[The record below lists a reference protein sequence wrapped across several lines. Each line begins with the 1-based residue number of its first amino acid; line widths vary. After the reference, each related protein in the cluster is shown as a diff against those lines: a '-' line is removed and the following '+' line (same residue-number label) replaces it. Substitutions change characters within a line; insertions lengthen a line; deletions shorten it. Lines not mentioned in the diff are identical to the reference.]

1 MTNERLTAALDKAGV
16 RKISTDLWGIFFED
30 ISHSADGGLASELVQ
45 NGAFEYN
52 RADSRDWSSYTAWR
66 KIVPEGSFA
75 AFGVGVDDP
84 VANENPRYAVV
95 EVRDAPASLENVG
108 FDGMVFRA
116 GETYRCSLWARTRG
130 GTDAMPIDIA
140 LIGDWGET
148 LARSRVTAETRQW
161 CQLAV
166 DLTVAADGTASYDA
180 ADDDGETRGGTDGIA
195 RESYACASAAD
206 DSAQDAP
213 SGKPNA
219 PDDPAN
225 PANPAAPAYSSNLT
239 NPVNPVGPANPPTV
253 ARQGML
259 RFTFTQPGEL
269 DLDFISLEPAAT
281 TQGLTAHMRPDLVQ
295 ALAELKPRFMRFP
308 GGCITHGLGME
319 NMYHWDRTIG
329 AVEHRPHNFNTWG
342 YHQSFRIGYYEYLC
356 LCEAIG
362 AKPLPVL
369 PAAVSCQNTSQ
380 GPVPIAERDMPTY
393 IDEVLALV
401 EFCNGDADTPWGAR
415 RAELGHP
422 EPFGLEYLGIG
433 NEDLIDPVFKDRF
446 QRIFDAVKAA
456 YPEIVVVGTV
466 GPAPEGQDYELGWA
480 YAREAGIPVVD
491 EHSYQSPSWWFHNLH
506 HYDDADRGGP
516 KVYLGEYG
524 SWGTQLINGLSEA
537 AFMSHME
544 LNGDVVSMASY
555 APLFAKNG
563 HESWNPDLIYFDNER
578 VYRTISYWVQR
589 MFATTT
595 CDVAYPV
602 ALDGPATLTRELPEN
617 IGLRILGGAHADIR
631 DLSIETADG
640 ETIALPDVHYLGNGP
655 VDTTLAASGESY
667 TLRARVTY
675 WEGMWGVQFAMG
687 DVNGPNH
694 NIVSLGR
701 GHSVQVVRDGSGYA
715 LAGTEV
721 SMDAVRPGTTWDVRV
736 EVADRGARMR
746 LFIDGELI
754 ADGREDP
761 AEPRRTVTV
770 AQDTAAG
777 MTYVRVVNAMPES
790 VQVDLTQV
798 CDGLGLAPERR
809 AHAKAVVLAGDDE
822 YAGRVGQEAPY
833 APQSVRIDL
842 AGGTYEA
849 PAWSFTVITL

>member
-1 MTNERLTAALDKAGV
+1 MTNEQLTATLDKAGV
-16 RKISTDLWGIFFED
+16 RKISTDLWGIFYED
-30 ISHSADGGLASELVQ
+30 ISYSADGGLASELVQ

-52 RADSRDWSSYTAWR
+52 RADSRDWSNYTAWR
-66 KIVPEGSFA
+66 KIVPENSFA
-75 AFGVGVDDP
+75 AFGVSTDDP
-84 VANENPRYAVV
+84 VASENPHYAVV
-95 EVRDAPASLENVG
+95 EVRNAPASLENVG

-116 GETYRCSLWARTRG
+116 GETYRCSLWTRVSG
-130 GTDAMPIDIA
+130 ETGAMPIEIA
-140 LIGDWGET
+140 LIGDRGET
-148 LARSRVTAETRQW
+148 LARAQVTAETPQW
-161 CQLAV
+161 NQLAA
-166 DLTVAADGTASYDA
+166 DLIIAEPAESADQ
-180 ADDDGETRGGTDGIA
+180 TD
-195 RESYACASAAD
+195 
-206 DSAQDAP
+206 
-213 SGKPNA
+213 
-219 PDDPAN
+219 
-225 PANPAAPAYSSNLT
+225 SSI
-239 NPVNPVGPANPPTV
+239 V
-253 ARQGML
+253 ARQGTL
-259 RFTFTQPGEL
+259 RLTFTQPGAV
-269 DLDFISLEPAAT
+269 DLDFVSLEPAST

-295 ALAELKPRFMRFP
+295 ALAELKPRFLRFP

-369 PAAVSCQNTSQ
+369 PAGVGCQNTSQ
-380 GPVPIAERDMPTY
+380 GPVPIAERDMPAY
-393 IDEVLALV
+393 IDEVLALI
-401 EFCNGDADTPWGAR
+401 EFCNGDTTTPWGAR

-456 YPEIVVVGTV
+456 HPEIVVVGTV
-466 GPAPEGQDYELGWA
+466 GPSPSGQDYELGWA
-480 YAREAGIPVVD
+480 YAREAGLPVVD

-506 HYDDADRGGP
+506 HYDDADRNGP

-578 VYRTISYWVQR
+578 VYHTISYWVQQ

-595 CDVAYPV
+595 CDTAYPV
-602 ALDGPATLTRELPEN
+602 ALDGPTTLTRELPEN
-617 IGLRILGGAHADIR
+617 IGLRILGGAHVDISG
-631 DLSIETADG
+631 LSVETENG
-640 ETIALPDVHYLGNGP
+640 ETIALPDIHYQGNGP
-655 VDTTLAASGESY
+655 VDTALAASGERY
-667 TLRARVTY
+667 TLRAQVTY
-675 WEGMWGVQFAMG
+675 WEGMWGVQFALG

-701 GHSVQVVRDGSGYA
+701 GHNVQVVRDGSGYA

-736 EVADRGARMR
+736 EVSDRGSSMR

-754 ADGREDP
+754 ADGREEP

-777 MTYVRVVNAMPES
+777 VTYVRVVNAMPEAA
-790 VQVDLTQV
+790 QVDLAQV
-798 CDGLGLAPERR
+798 CDELGLAPEQR
-809 AHAKAVVLAGDDE
+809 AQAKAVVLAGDDE
-822 YAGRVGQEAPY
+822 YAGRVGQESPY
-833 APQSVRIDL
+833 APQTAQVDL
-842 AGGTYEA
+842 TAGTYEA
-849 PAWSFTVITL
+849 PAWSFTVLAL